1 MTEAETTNLT
11 EVYEVTENLFRQE
24 SARLVS
30 VLAGIFGPDQ
40 LRWAE
45 DLAQEALV
53 RALRTW
59 PYQGIPRN
67 PAAWLTQT
75 AKNLALDL
83 IRRETLFRNKSTEI
97 TMAVEQW
104 SADSTSPPPA
114 GQSEL
119 RDDRLRLMFICCHPD
134 ISLSSQI
141 ALALKTLCGFSPG
154 EIAQAFLTTEV
165 AIEKRLTRAR
175 QKIRE
180 LNLPFEL
187 PPGEKLPT
195 RLDAVLQTIYLL
207 FNEGYKASTGN
218 TLVRADLSAEAI
230 RLANLLLQNPLT
242 AQPKVHALL
251 ALLLLNS
258 ARFGARSDSAGN
270 LLRLKEQDRRLWDK
284 RLTQAGVFHLEQS
297 AEGDE
302 LSSYHL
308 QAAIAACHNTASDH
322 QSTDWARILYL
333 YDQLTLLDNSPIIVL
348 NRAVALAQVHG
359 PEAGLADLERVQG
372 NPTLRAYYLF
382 HAVLAEFASQL
393 GRFEAA
399 AKHFQTAL
407 SLSSLPS
414 ERAFLAARLREAE
427 SRKKNSA
434 FPLR

>member
-1 MTEAETTNLT
+1 LTEPETSNLT
-11 EVYEVTENLFRQE
+11 EVYEVTENLFREE

-30 VLAGIFGPDQ
+30 VLAGIFGPDH

-83 IRRETLFRNKSTEI
+83 IRRESLFRHKSTEI
-97 TMAVEQW
+97 ATAVEQW
-104 SADSTSPPPA
+104 SADSTAQPAA

-134 ISLSSQI
+134 ISLPSQI
-141 ALALKTLCGFSPG
+141 ALALKTLCGFSPP

-187 PPGEKLPT
+187 PPGEELPA

-207 FNEGYKASTGN
+207 FNEGYKASTGS
-218 TLVRADLSAEAI
+218 TLVRTDLSAEAV

-242 AQPKVHALL
+242 AQAKVHALL
-251 ALLLLNS
+251 ALLLFNS

-270 LLRLKEQDRRLWDK
+270 LLRLKDQDRKLWDK
-284 RLTQAGVFHLEQS
+284 RLTQAGIFHLEQS
-297 AEGDE
+297 AQGDE
-302 LSSYHL
+302 ISSYHL
-308 QAAIAACHNTASDH
+308 QAAIAACHNTATDH
-322 QSTDWARILYL
+322 ESTDWERILFL
-333 YDQLTLLDNSPIIVL
+333 YDRLTQLDNSPIILL

-359 PEAGLADLERVQG
+359 PEAGLADLERVKS

-382 HAVLAEFASQL
+382 HAVLAEFTTQL
-393 GRFEAA
+393 GRFDAA

-407 SLSSLPS
+407 RLSSLPS
-414 ERAFLAARLREAE
+414 ERAFLAARLREVE
-427 SRKKNSA
+427 SRKQNSA
-434 FPLR
+434 FPVR